1 MSSEAFQHLKQNRD
15 KSFSRIKQE
24 LLKNKLLPN
33 EHSKARIRKA
43 FRLVSKDHLLDKTLL
58 SDQVWIKH
66 QQLMLAR
73 FNKVISRIDNHIIKT
88 ASKAENNKSSKSIKI
103 NINRKEVIASRVR
116 FMTLLHEV
124 VPVDQDEILSSV
136 ERLENQIRQAFVGH
150 LPSVRVVGAIELEF
164 LNLELMRKA
173 TFEHEGKHSGE
184 RKRDTLESMLKPIYA
199 HLDRAVLVHLH
210 AIIDL
215 GPSRSAEDT
224 KSRLQSRI
232 RSFSDWSESHLL
244 QIKLLSEWYDGK
256 PRTLDQNLKF
266 IARYITKG
274 ANMII
279 DGKRTHRYKL
289 SFDQK
294 DLGLADD
301 RGFAK
306 EGSEDTRNL
315 PFESI
320 VMCAELL
327 DNLMSKRR
335 TRDGYVITL

>member
-1 MSSEAFQHLKQNRD
+1 MSSEAFQQLKQNRD

-33 EHSKARIRKA
+33 EHSTRLMRKVL
-43 FRLVSKDHLLDKTLL
+43 RLANREDLIDKTLL
-58 SDQVWIKH
+58 CDKVWKKH
-66 QQLMLAR
+66 QELMLTR
-73 FNKVISRIDNHIIKT
+73 FNQVMSRIDNHIIKT
-88 ASKAENNKSSKSIKI
+88 ASKANNNKSSKSIKI

-136 ERLENQIRQAFVGH
+136 ERLEKHLRQAFVGH

-173 TFEHEGKHSGE
+173 TFEHEGKHTGE
-184 RKRDTLESMLKPIYA
+184 RKRDTLDSMLKPIYA

-215 GPSRSAEDT
+215 GPSRSAEET
-224 KSRLQSRI
+224 KSSVENRI
-232 RSFSDWSESHLL
+232 RSFSDWSQSHQL
-244 QIKLLSEWYDGK
+244 QIKVLSESFNGK
-256 PRTLDQNLKF
+256 KKTLDQNLKH
-266 IARYITKG
+266 IAAYITKG
-274 ANMII
+274 ANMLIA
-279 DGKRTHRYKL
+279 GKRTHRYKI
-289 SFDQK
+289 SFDQS
-294 DLGLADD
+294 DLGLSEELI
-301 RGFAK
+301 FVN
-306 EGSEDTRNL
+306 EGSEDARNL

-327 DNLMSKRR
+327 DKLMSKRR